1 MWSRRFGSVR
11 TPCSGAVGARKPII
25 GSQPSLSAEGHP
37 VAKSTTSSPHGA
49 PRSANE
55 MNTNDDDADLER
67 VEFDFSRAKLVNR
80 PSSSDGFGVVIDGA
94 VEYSL
99 RLIPS
104 NKILGR
110 FASTREAWPAVL
122 AEIERGIPAKCL
134 VLDWHW
140 ANGRRGRVSSGR
152 LLVSTARS
160 GLGLDGAPR
169 RMRAAS

>member
-1 MWSRRFGSVR
+1 
-11 TPCSGAVGARKPII
+11 
-25 GSQPSLSAEGHP
+25 
-37 VAKSTTSSPHGA
+37 
-49 PRSANE
+49 

-80 PSSSDGFGVVIDGA
+80 PSSPDGFGIVIDGA
-94 VEYSL
+94 VGYSL

-140 ANGRRGRVSSGR
+140 ANGRTGRVSSGR
-152 LLVSTARS
+152 NLAFIARS
-160 GLGLDGAPR
+160 GLGLPADHL
-169 RMRAAS
+169 RAAS